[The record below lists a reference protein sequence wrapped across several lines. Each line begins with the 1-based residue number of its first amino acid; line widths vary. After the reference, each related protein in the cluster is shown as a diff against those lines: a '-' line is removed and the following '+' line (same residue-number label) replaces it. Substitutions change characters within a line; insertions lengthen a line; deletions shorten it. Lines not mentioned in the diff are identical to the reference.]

1 MEIGMAWSSSVVADV
16 DAARILAGRE
26 KHVKTPEPTAVAA

>member
-16 DAARILAGRE
+16 DAAQILTGRE
-26 KHVKTPEPTAVAA
+26 KYVKTP